1 MNIIKI
7 QLNHTENLTLNE
19 LSSPFYA
26 EIGEEYDLSKEDVQ
40 EFFTIESRL
49 LLPNTT
55 FVTIFLLN
63 FPELELRD
71 QTPEDI
77 VKSYLNTLQQ
87 KDSVLSIVKTNDSVL
102 FERAQQ
108 YYQEIIELEMEIR
121 NVLTYIF
128 NSDERDIDKQ
138 LLSDFDIKP
147 QVSYNKNETHS
158 LFENIFFHLLFSDY
172 SKFTQP
178 KKLNDQQII
187 NILRNRSIQ
196 SFEDF
201 RNQLLED
208 SIKGISIQRHQDFLL
223 SLVERLANIEKMRN
237 SIMHIRN
244 LSNNVIRGYKRAVE
258 TFENEGEIVEK
269 GIRDSIRDFW
279 SQEQTTLKQNTWV
292 ALAQS
297 QIRKVVTTTIESRNG
312 EVVFCTNR
320 DHYDFELEEEYADI
334 DSLKADLLQYLFEYV
349 EVRDFN
355 PETPDFAESLST
367 MVDSTLQ
374 GMVDEQQQD
383 EL

>member
-26 EIGEEYDLSKEDVQ
+26 EIGEEYDLSEEEVE
-40 EFFTIESRL
+40 EFFTIESQL
-49 LLPNTT
+49 LLPNAT

-71 QTPEDI
+71 QTPEDLM
-77 VKSYLNTLQQ
+77 KSYLNTLQQ

-128 NSDERDIDKQ
+128 NSDERDIDKK
-138 LLSDFDIKP
+138 LLSYFDIKP
-147 QVSYNKNETHS
+147 QVSYKESETQS
-158 LFENIFFHLLFSDY
+158 LFENIFFHVLFSDY

-178 KKLNDQQII
+178 KQLNDKQII
-187 NILRNRSIQ
+187 NILRDSSIQ

-208 SIKGISIQRHQDFLL
+208 SIEGISIQRHQDFLL

-244 LSNNVIRGYKRAVE
+244 LSNNVIMGYKRAVE

-269 GIRDSIRDFW
+269 GIKDSIRDFW
-279 SQEQTTLKQNTWV
+279 SQEQTTLKQDTWL

-297 QIRKVVTTTIESRNG
+297 QIRKVVITPIEPRNG
-312 EVVFCTNR
+312 EVIFCTNR
-320 DHYDFELEEEYADI
+320 DHYDFELEEEYAEI
-334 DSLKADLLQYLFEYV
+334 DSLKADLIPYLLEYV
-349 EVRDFN
+349 QVRDFD
-355 PETPDFAESLST
+355 PETADFAESLSE

-374 GMVDEQQQD
+374 AMVDEQQQD
-383 EL
+383 EP